1 MEGMME
7 EIEIGRVSDYFAK
20 VGVAGIEITNGELT
34 KGDTIHITGHTT
46 DITLVIESMQIEHEQ
61 VEKAKTGDS
70 IGIKVEDRVR
80 ANDKV
85 FRVIEE

>member
-1 MEGMME
+1 ME

-20 VGVAGIEITNGELT
+20 VGVAGIEITNGELR
-34 KGDTIHITGHTT
+34 KGDTIRITGHTT
-46 DITLVIESMQIEHEQ
+46 DLTLVIESIQIEHEQ

-85 FRVIEE
+85 LRVIE